1 MCCPGKY
8 FGIVICLY
16 IIGLTGVK
24 LCLLTSDF
32 NSAARAINAAED
44 EVSRSFVKVSPADLN
59 TTLRGRSSGPGAVV
73 GAPVSAA
80 VVGAPVSAAV
90 VGARVSAAVVGARV
104 VVAFGTPAKAK
115 HEGWATLKGSYCVT
129 FWDHTC
135 F

>member
-90 VGARVSAAVVGARV
+90 VGAPV
-104 VVAFGTPAKAK
+104 VVVFGTPAKAK